1 MYDLHLHTL
10 IGSNNLDANG
20 KRIQSNHEFDQLRR
34 MNNFTISR
42 DSKISNE
49 MKAMGEIDRITST
62 LGLSGLVAKEAQEVY
77 RKGLNN
83 GIVRGKSITNMAA
96 AAVLIACKTVG
107 VSCSSDEIERTI
119 TSVSGKMSRRYY
131 RLLIRTMNLKVKHTN
146 PALYVSGIAG
156 KAGLTVKVE
165 RRALEI
171 LNWVGDH
178 PILVDKRSLSLAA
191 AALYLASIEMGER
204 TNQLRLA
211 FAAGITPITIRKRSS
226 EISRILEEMEANGKI
241 RRGVKEAPSSTP
253 ATSLT

>member
-10 IGSNNLDANG
+10 IGSNNMDANG
-20 KRIQSNHEFDQLRR
+20 KRIQANHEFDQLRR

-49 MKAMGEIDRITST
+49 MKAVGEIERITST
-62 LGLSGLVAKEAQEVY
+62 LGLSNLVAKEAQEVY
-77 RKGLNN
+77 RKGLNS
-83 GIVRGKSITNMAA
+83 GVVRGKSITNMAA

-119 TSVSGKMSRRYY
+119 ASVSGKMSRRYY
-131 RLLIRTMNLKVKHTN
+131 RLLIRKMNLKVKHTN
-146 PALYVSGIAG
+146 PTLYVSGIAG

-171 LNWVGDH
+171 LGWVMDD

-226 EISRILEEMEANGKI
+226 EISHILEELAASGKI
-241 RRGVKEAPSSTP
+241 HRNNPE
-253 ATSLT
+253 SLPDGAIVS